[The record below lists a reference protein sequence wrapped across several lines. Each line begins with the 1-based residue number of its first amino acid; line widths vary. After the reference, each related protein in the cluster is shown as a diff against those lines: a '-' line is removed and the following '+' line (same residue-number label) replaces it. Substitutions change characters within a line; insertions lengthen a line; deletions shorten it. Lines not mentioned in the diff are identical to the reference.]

1 MLSSLTV
8 RHPLSKKTH
17 AMDAT
22 PRSPPLKNRPQAV
35 NGRKG
40 WYQIT
45 GTILVAHRTDLRQ
58 DVDDGTAAV
67 EEGMDLV
74 LAPRQII
81 AGSNEWSNYVK
92 LSNLTV
98 IKQETT
104 HMLYVWYIYLHL
116 SQWGKCW
123 YSYSSTMERMG

>member
-1 MLSSLTV
+1 
-8 RHPLSKKTH
+8 
-17 AMDAT
+17 MDAT

-40 WYQIT
+40 WHQIT

-81 AGSNEWSNYVK
+81 AGSNEWSNYVIF
-92 LSNLTV
+92 LTV
-98 IKQETT
+98 IFYKKLAICSMYGIFTYKTE
-104 HMLYVWYIYLHL
+104 
-116 SQWGKCW
+116 SF
-123 YSYSSTMERMG
+123 MG

>member
-1 MLSSLTV
+1 
-8 RHPLSKKTH
+8 
-17 AMDAT
+17 MDAT

-40 WYQIT
+40 WHQIT

-74 LAPRQII
+74 LVPRQII

-92 LSNLTV
+92 LCHFSHGHFL
-98 IKQETT
+98 QETS
-104 HMLYVWYIYLHL
+104 HMLYVWYIYL
-116 SQWGKCW
+116 QN
-123 YSYSSTMERMG
+123 